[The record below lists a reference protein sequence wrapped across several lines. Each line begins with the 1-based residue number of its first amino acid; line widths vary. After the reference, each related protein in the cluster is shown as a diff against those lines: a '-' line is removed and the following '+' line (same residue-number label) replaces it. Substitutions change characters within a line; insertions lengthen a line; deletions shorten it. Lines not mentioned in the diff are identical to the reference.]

1 MCFSLQKCPDESLT
15 LMLIE
20 MILKTATLWFSKSQE
35 SKCTRDT
42 GDKNKRI
49 WVLAL
54 KGSTHCQVGGK
65 TKKQV
70 QSFLDSRMPSTGRC
84 ILITRIIIFNVS

>member
-1 MCFSLQKCPDESLT
+1 MVQQK
-15 LMLIE
+15 
-20 MILKTATLWFSKSQE
+20 QE
-35 SKCTRDT
+35 SKCTTDI

-65 TKKQV
+65 TKKQA
-70 QSFLDSRMPSTGRC
+70 QSFLDPRTPSTGRC